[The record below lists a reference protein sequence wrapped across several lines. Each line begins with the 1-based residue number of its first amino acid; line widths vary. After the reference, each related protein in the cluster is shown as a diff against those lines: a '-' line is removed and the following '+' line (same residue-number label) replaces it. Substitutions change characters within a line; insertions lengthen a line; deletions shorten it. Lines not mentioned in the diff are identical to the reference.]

1 MLFYDLIEIF
11 EQLIPFQYT
20 EEFVYFFKVV
30 YIQQNNDILTWIMLS
45 TELAIAPLE
54 FDIIE
59 TTGDFIGKGQFFQLF
74 PVGVINPN
82 KKKKESKQYKK
93 SFYDT
98 ESVGLHH
105 KAMR

>member
-74 PVGVINPN
+74 LLALLIQI
-82 KKKKESKQYKK
+82 KRKRIQAIQEE
-93 SFYDT
+93 F
-98 ESVGLHH
+98 L
-105 KAMR
+105 